1 LIYTNFDKEKN
12 YFSINDGLE
21 VNKAAMRINF
31 DGIYLL
37 EDDGKTKIEFEEKNN
52 CKGKLIPNIGFIVG
66 TTNYSNY
73 IEKNIFGKYLQN
85 KQCKKDKFTQR
96 PNLVREEYTFY
107 YCEESLYDTMKSLF
121 KTIIFKQATS
131 LSENFELNF
140 NDVFIKQNKY
150 LIFMILFSTHEHFYW
165 DLGKPFMKKYQFDF
179 DFGNKIIGYYKIQKS
194 YENKEKS
201 NIFKY
206 VLESIGVVILSG
218 ALIVFGVAIGK
229 NYFKL
234 RKKRANELDDDFEY
248 QQNKDENPILNEEI
262 N

>member
-1 LIYTNFDKEKN
+1 MFLLI
-12 YFSINDGLE
+12 INLIWI
-21 VNKAAMRINF
+21 NK
-31 DGIYLL
+31 D
-37 EDDGKTKIEFEEKNN
+37 
-52 CKGKLIPNIGFIVG
+52 LIPNIGFIVG

-85 KQCKKDKFTQR
+85 KQCKKDIFTQR

-179 DFGNKIIGYYKIQKS
+179 DFGNKIIGYYKIQKT

-248 QQNKDENPILNEEI
+248 KQKKEGNNDLLVNE
-262 N
+262 